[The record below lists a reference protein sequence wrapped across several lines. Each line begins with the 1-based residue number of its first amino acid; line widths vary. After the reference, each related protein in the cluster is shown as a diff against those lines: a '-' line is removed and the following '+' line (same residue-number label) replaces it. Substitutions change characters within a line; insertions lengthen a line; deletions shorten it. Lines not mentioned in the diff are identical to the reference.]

1 MSHHNHD
8 CVTEE
13 ERLAYDHYMAAAIE
27 GMLSAPP
34 EEGFN
39 INTVVDFGAVV
50 ARTAVGRRREMLEY
64 IDAEWK
70 SSGKGGAA

>member
-1 MSHHNHD
+1 MSHHHHEG
-8 CVTEE
+8 VTEE
-13 ERLAYDHYMAAAIE
+13 ERLAYDHYMAASIE

-39 INTVVDFGAVV
+39 INTVVDFSSVV

-64 IDAEWK
+64 IDAEWRTK
-70 SSGKGGAA
+70 QKGGAE